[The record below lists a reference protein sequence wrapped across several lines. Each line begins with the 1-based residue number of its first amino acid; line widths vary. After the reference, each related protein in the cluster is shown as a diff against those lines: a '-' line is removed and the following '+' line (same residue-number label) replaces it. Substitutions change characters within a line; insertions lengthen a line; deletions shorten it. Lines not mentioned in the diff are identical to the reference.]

1 MRRLLI
7 ILSVAISLIALTIA
21 TQLLRTVSPVSDHS
35 ALTSGWQVFN
45 ASAAQ
50 PGISGIVNY
59 GGVPTSTI
67 PLKLLFVVD
76 NVESISGTTDTQ
88 ADGSYLFTKVAALDP
103 GEIYQVSYDNLG
115 LDPKYLAFWYSPNIE
130 TYATN
135 DTLELAAFDIQNV
148 PQLSPPDDLSSTLPV
163 TFTWTARQSNTD
175 SYQVH
180 IVNIFGD
187 DYYSPILPY
196 TDHFRLD
203 ELPIELSYNE
213 TYYWELVIY
222 SPDGG
227 YGVNTDF
234 FGIKFLPTYRLYL
247 PLMTR

>member
-21 TQLLRTVSPVSDHS
+21 THLLRTVSPVSDHS

-135 DTLELAAFDIQNV
+135 DALELAAFDIQNV